1 MSRTKKR
8 ALIIAVILIAA
19 ISLMLF
25 FNRNKGLNE
34 SLKVLSYPYDILS
47 SVLSSLSE
55 SIGGLIDTAEEN
67 KRLREELLAAEIE
80 KQRFSEVLTENHRLV
95 ELLNLKNRLD
105 SSAKAVRVVG
115 HGYDRMSNTLIINKG
130 YNQGIAKDMPV
141 VTAKGLAGKV
151 LSVRRNFSD
160 IILLNDLNFSAAV
173 RFRESRR
180 EGIITGSGRTHCLLK
195 YVPVEETVKPG
206 DEIITSGLDGIF
218 QPGIPV
224 GRVTAV
230 QTEGVEFFQ
239 YIEVEPFQQPSKIE
253 EAMVISKTT
262 TFKDMRESGLTPD
275 APAPEAPPG
284 K

>member
-8 ALIIAVILIAA
+8 ALIVVVILVAA
-19 ISLMLF
+19 LTLMFF
-25 FNRNKGLNE
+25 FNRNKGLNDG
-34 SLKVLSYPYDILS
+34 LKVLSYPYDVLS
-47 SVLSSLSE
+47 SSLSSLSE
-55 SIGGLIDTAEEN
+55 SIGELFDTAEEN
-67 KRLREELLAAEIE
+67 RRIRDELLAAEIE
-80 KQRFSEVLTENHRLV
+80 KQRYSEIIAENHRLT
-95 ELLNLKNRLD
+95 ELLNLKNRID
-105 SSAKAVRVVG
+105 SGGKAVRIVG

-130 YNQGIAKDMPV
+130 HNQGIVKDMPV
-141 VTAKGLAGKV
+141 ITAKGLAGKV

-160 IILLNDLNFSAAV
+160 IILLNDLNFSVAV

-180 EGIITGSGRTHCLLK
+180 EGIITGSGRSNCILK
-195 YVPVEETVKPG
+195 YVPVEETVQPG

-224 GRVTAV
+224 GRVTTV

-253 EAMVISKTT
+253 EAMVISRTT
-262 TFKDMRESGLTPD
+262 TFKDMRESGANTDTPASG
-275 APAPEAPPG
+275 APAG

>member
-8 ALIIAVILIAA
+8 ALIVFIILVAA
-19 ISLMLF
+19 ISLMFF

-34 SLKVLSYPYDILS
+34 GLKVLSYPYDVLS
-47 SVLSSLSE
+47 SAVSSLSE
-55 SIGGLIDTAEEN
+55 SIAGLIDTAKEN
-67 KRLREELLAAEIE
+67 RRLRDELLAAEIE
-80 KQRFSEVLTENHRLV
+80 KQRYSEVLVENHRLA
-95 ELLNLKNRLD
+95 ELLSLKNKLD
-105 SSAKAVRVVG
+105 SSGKAVRVVG

-141 VTAKGLAGKV
+141 ITAKGLAGKV
-151 LSVRRNFSD
+151 VSVRRNFSD
-160 IILLNDLNFSAAV
+160 IILLNDLNFSVAV

-180 EGIITGSGRTHCLLK
+180 EGIITGSGRSRCILK

-224 GRVTAV
+224 GRVTTV

-253 EAMVISKTT
+253 EAMVISRTT
-262 TFKDMRESGLTPD
+262 TFKDMRESGPTADTP
-275 APAPEAPPG
+275 ASAAPPG